1 MSSVAHVQTN
11 RTPELVAR
19 AADEAGRLALKGT
32 PDASGEAIRELRDE
46 IARLEAAGH
55 RDRARALAVSFQ
67 SATAAV
73 VDGIAAN
80 VMSGGPKYS
89 KAASSVK
96 GVDNQERSQAIEAS
110 RNLGNALRDLDA
122 AFASVARPSF
132 GPADPRHTIVDES
145 GVIRPAAYDTTKEA
159 GPVWQRWMRE
169 AMSFGEVRRKFKQY
183 KARVNEIVNAIP
195 DSELA
200 WSLTRFDALAT
211 QEGILRDNNAP
222 LVNQWHDGHL
232 TFQAKPGDFKDS
244 TLSRE
249 ALTYLFKQAMDRE
262 EPAERYGWAAARA
275 LHDRF
280 HRVAHFMG
288 STLGERVLKVA
299 LKGTPG
305 NVQMGSIWIQ
315 EEARHGDIMESC
327 YNAIRLPHEPQLQQ
341 QGINSVMRPM
351 TDKGA
356 KSMMLARAFAELGA
370 ATGYLTLKGN
380 AVPGSNA
387 DKALQGI
394 FLDEVYHYVLM
405 RAANIVG
412 YQLENRWAHI
422 VSMLLDSIS
431 YNNQEATDAAVY
443 RLPEFLL
450 IMEVAYAFN
459 AIDKR
464 VDKFMKTLT
473 KEQMKAG
480 VGPVHPKQDDLDA
493 AFKEGSHARTIPYVM
508 EQNPDL
514 SYEDVL
520 LLEKRFPGDYK
531 LENRAIRQSDID
543 TMLGEYRTKRLSNPK
558 YWMAKKGFEDVGDD
572 TLVRKLEDG
581 DGTIT
586 LRFKGPDQPPDVTV
600 EADHFVSFT
609 GNIGDMTMREIGAL
623 IDATGTKQ
631 FAAALRELE
640 KTDYERT
647 DRKRFYEHIVKH
659 LGPNKKY
666 QAKPLTIIEDVT
678 GMPKTL

>member
-1 MSSVAHVQTN
+1 MNSVAQSTSVT
-11 RTPELVAR
+11 TKDLVAR
-19 AADEAGRLALKGT
+19 AAAEAAAVAQSGGKPSAGGAIGALR
-32 PDASGEAIRELRDE
+32 AEV
-46 IARLEAAGH
+46 ARLQSAGKGHEAH
-55 RDRARALAVSFQ
+55 ALSESFQ
-67 SATAAV
+67 SATAAALDKLAGDV
-73 VDGIAAN
+73 MAGN
-80 VMSGGPKYS
+80 VKITQGPSSGK
-89 KAASSVK
+89 
-96 GVDNQERSQAIEAS
+96 
-110 RNLGNALRDLDA
+110 RDLTA
-122 AFASVARPSF
+122 GGAPAGRTAMLRPTF
-132 GPADPRHTIVDES
+132 GPADTRHTIVDEE
-145 GVIRPAAYDTTKEA
+145 GIVRPTAYDTTKEVA
-159 GPVWQRWMRE
+159 PLWQRWMRE
-169 AMSFGEVRRKFKQY
+169 AMSIGEVRRKFKQY

-195 DSELA
+195 DKELI
-200 WSLTRFDALAT
+200 WSLSRFDALAT

-232 TFQAKPGDFKDS
+232 TFQAKPEDFKDS

-249 ALTYLFKQAMDRE
+249 ALAYLFKQAMDRE

-327 YNAIRLPHEPQLQQ
+327 YNAIRLPNEPELKQ

-351 TDKGA
+351 TDAGA
-356 KSMMLARAFAELGA
+356 KSMMLSRAFAELGA
-370 ATGYLTLKGN
+370 ATGYLTLKAN
-380 AVPGSNA
+380 AVPDSNA
-387 DKALQGI
+387 DKALKGI

-412 YQLENRWAHI
+412 YGLENRFAHI
-422 VSMLLDSIS
+422 VSMLLDSVS
-431 YNNQEATDAAVY
+431 YNNQEAKDAAVY

-450 IMEVAYAFN
+450 IIEVAYAFM

-464 VDKFMKTLT
+464 VDKFLKTLT
-473 KEQMKAG
+473 KDQMKAG
-480 VGPVHPKQDDLDA
+480 VGPVHPKQDDLNA
-493 AFKEGSHARTIPYVM
+493 AFKDGSHARTIPYVM

-543 TMLGEYRTKRLSNPK
+543 TMLREYRSERLSNPK
-558 YWMAKKGFEDVGDD
+558 YWMAKKGFEDGGNG

-586 LRFKGPDQPPDVTV
+586 LTFKGRGAPPDVRV
-600 EADHFVSFT
+600 QADHFVAWQ

-623 IDATGTKQ
+623 IDATGAKQ
-631 FAAALRELE
+631 FNAALKELE
-640 KTDYERT
+640 KTDFERT
-647 DRKRFYEHIVKH
+647 NPAKFYEYIVKH
-659 LGPNKKY
+659 LGPNPKY

-678 GMPKTL
+678 GLPNG

>member
-1 MSSVAHVQTN
+1 MNSIAQTSTAKTSDLVTRAVA
-11 RTPELVAR
+11 
-19 AADEAGRLALKGT
+19 EAVVIAQSGKPNAG
-32 PDASGEAIRELRDE
+32 GEAIRALDAEV
-46 IARLEAAGH
+46 ARLQSAGQG
-55 RDRARALAVSFQ
+55 REARALTASFK
-67 SATAAV
+67 SATAVAV
-73 VDGIAAN
+73 DKLAGDI
-80 VMSGGPKYS
+80 MSGKTKVTQGPDTAK
-89 KAASSVK
+89 
-96 GVDNQERSQAIEAS
+96 
-110 RNLGNALRDLDA
+110 RDLSA
-122 AFASVARPSF
+122 GGAPAGRTAMLRPVFPAVA
-132 GPADPRHTIVDES
+132 DTRHTVTDEH
-145 GVIRPAAYDTTKEA
+145 GVTRVAAYDTTKETA
-159 GPVWQRWMRE
+159 PLALRWMRE
-169 AMSFGEVRRKFKQY
+169 AMQIGEVRRKFKQY
-183 KARVNEIVNAIP
+183 KKRVNEIVNAIP
-195 DSELA
+195 DKELA

-232 TFQAKPGDFKDS
+232 TFQAKPTDFKDS

-327 YNAIRLPHEPQLQQ
+327 YNAIRLPNEPELKQ

-380 AVPGSNA
+380 AVPDSNA

-405 RAANIVG
+405 RAANVVG
-412 YQLENRWAHI
+412 YELNNRWMHV
-422 VSMLLDSIS
+422 VSMLIDSFS
-431 YNNQEATDAAVY
+431 STNQEAADAAVH

-464 VDKFMKTLT
+464 VDKFLKTLT
-473 KEQMKAG
+473 RQQLEAG
-480 VGPVHPKQDDLDA
+480 VGPVHPKQDDLNA
-493 AFKEGSHARTIPYVM
+493 AFADGSHARTIPFVM

-514 SYEDVL
+514 SHEDVL
-520 LLEKRFPGDYK
+520 MLEKRFPGDYK
-531 LENRAIRQSDID
+531 LENRVIRQSDID
-543 TMLGEYRTKRLSNPK
+543 MMLGEYRSQRLSNPK
-558 YWMAKKGFEDVGDD
+558 YWMAKKGFQDVGNG
-572 TLVRKLEDG
+572 TLVRRLEEG
-581 DGTIT
+581 DGSIT
-586 LRFKGPDQPPDVTV
+586 LRFKGRGETPDVRV
-600 EADHFVSFT
+600 ESEHFVSFE
-609 GNIGDMTMREIGAL
+609 GNIGTMTMREIGAL
-623 IDATGTKQ
+623 IDATGSKQ
-631 FAAALRELE
+631 FNAALKELE

-647 DRKRFYEHIVKH
+647 NPPKFYEEIVRK
-659 LGPNKKY
+659 LGPSAKY

-678 GMPKTL
+678 GLPKAS